1 MLKIFGGIG
10 LAGSLASL
18 VWLIIAHV
26 RDKKKDG
33 PIILFFMCFLLF
45 AGSGFLYSAGF
56 EIKLPSK
63 DDADIVQE
71 DAEKPQ
77 DAEPAADSPSPDGQ
91 MDGGAEPAD
100 ASAPDQPENTDYE
113 PTDGEANAL
122 GAAINYM
129 SSMPFSREGL
139 AAQLEFSGYS
149 ADEAAYGV
157 DNCGADWSEQ
167 AVKKAKVYISTA
179 AFSYAGLVKQLEFDK
194 FTPEESA
201 YGADNCS
208 ADWNE
213 QAVRAAK
220 SYLDAM
226 SFSKEDLIRQLE
238 FSGFT
243 NEQAAYGAEE
253 NGF

>member
-1 MLKIFGGIG
+1 MLNIFGGIG

-63 DDADIVQE
+63 DEADIVQE
-71 DAEKPQ
+71 DEEKPQ
-77 DAEPAADSPSPDGQ
+77 
-91 MDGGAEPAD
+91 
-100 ASAPDQPENTDYE
+100 ENTDYE

-129 SSMPFSREGL
+129 ISMPFSREGL

-179 AFSYAGLVKQLEFDK
+179 AFSYAGLVKQLAFDK